1 MEKQGLFRSIVNA
14 VIQEEKKKYARK
26 PLDPF
31 QDQKKQH
38 WYRIMNFIDNLE
50 EENAQNSAESET
62 T

>member
-38 WYRIMNFIDNLE
+38 WYRIMNFLDDLE
-50 EENAQNSAESET
+50 EQEKEKEPSNV
-62 T
+62 

>member
-1 MEKQGLFRSIVNA
+1 MKKDGLFQSIINA

-38 WYRIMNFIDNLE
+38 WYRIMNFIDGLE
-50 EENAQNSAESET
+50 EEAEKEET
-62 T
+62 AKM